1 MYNTSEFN
9 TSELTVINNA
19 AGEPTAL
26 GYPLVRGGGRT
37 NKKTSSPYDNLAIPA
52 GLVCRTET
60 ICSRPEQSIYNNE
73 FAEDIIPD
81 SLYDR
86 LLALAETKP
95 AKPMT
100 RRKAQGKNKAKTQK
114 RKGTRRSKK

>member
-37 NKKTSSPYDNLAIPA
+37 KKTSSEYENLAIPA

-73 FAEDIIPD
+73 FSEDIIPD

-100 RRKAQGKNKAKTQK
+100 RRKAPGKNKAKTQK

>member
-1 MYNTSEFN
+1 MFDN
-9 TSELTVINNA
+9 SELTVINNA

-37 NKKTSSPYDNLAIPA
+37 KKTSSEYDNLAIPA

-73 FAEDIIPD
+73 FSEDIIPD

-95 AKPMT
+95 VKPMT
-100 RRKAQGKNKAKTQK
+100 RRKAPGKNKAKTQK